1 MKPQQKPQ
9 MAATSGQTRWAN
21 LGLLQVMKM
30 NRDNQTWL
38 TSRNESK
45 IIRYTVNSYRWYTA
59 RNRAVQHT
67 VRGPVQIADILMN
80 TCKTTSWALAI
91 PSACSSLK
99 ISSGFISNHMI
110 MELMNKELEQLV
122 KQVTDMICT
131 GLSVSK
137 YTEPVDKM
145 YITNSYK

>member
-1 MKPQQKPQ
+1 
-9 MAATSGQTRWAN
+9 
-21 LGLLQVMKM
+21 
-30 NRDNQTWL
+30 
-38 TSRNESK
+38 
-45 IIRYTVNSYRWYTA
+45 
-59 RNRAVQHT
+59 
-67 VRGPVQIADILMN
+67 
-80 TCKTTSWALAI
+80 
-91 PSACSSLK
+91 
-99 ISSGFISNHMI
+99 